1 MRNPAQPFC
10 TTCGTDFRRRDHKTP
25 PVPPLDPE
33 TRRRRAALGDTIRAL
48 RQQRGW
54 TQEEL
59 ASRGGFDRKW
69 INRLE
74 NGSYSPAVDRLYPL
88 AAALEVPVAAFFP
101 DSE

>member
-1 MRNPAQPFC
+1 M
-10 TTCGTDFRRRDHKTP
+10 
-25 PVPPLDPE
+25 PPLDPDI
-33 TRRRRAALGDTIRAL
+33 RRRRAALGDAIRTL

-54 TQEEL
+54 TQEDL

-88 AAALEVPVAAFFP
+88 AAALGVPVAALF
-101 DSE
+101 DQVE